1 MTSVAGWITAISVL
15 VIAVVMTVGLTAAV
29 VIIRKS
35 INKLIEQAN
44 PAIKRVETTLTAVGD
59 IAESVRARTDEIGH
73 TVEDTLED
81 VSRKVRSTTS
91 VLEESVRPP
100 LVSMASVL
108 AGLSKGLEVW
118 SERKKGGNS
127 HGE

>member
-29 VIIRKS
+29 VMVRKS
-35 INKLIEQAN
+35 VNKLIETAN
-44 PAIKRVETTLTAVGD
+44 PAIKRAEATLTAVGD
-59 IAESVRARTDEIGH
+59 IAENVRVRTDEIGQ
-73 TVEDTLED
+73 TVEETVED

-91 VLEESVRPP
+91 VIEDSVRPP
-100 LVSMASVL
+100 LVNVASVL
-108 AGLSKGLEVW
+108 AGLSKGLQVW
-118 SERKKGGNS
+118 SDMKRGGNS

>member
-35 INKLIEQAN
+35 INRLIEAAN
-44 PAIKRVETTLTAVGD
+44 PAIKKAEATLTAVED
-59 IAESVRARTDEIGH
+59 IADSVRSRTYEIGQ
-73 TVEDTLED
+73 TVEDTVDD
-81 VSRKVRSTTS
+81 VSRKVKSTTS
-91 VLEESVRPP
+91 VLEDSVRPP
-100 LVSMASVL
+100 LVNMASVL
-108 AGLSKGLEVW
+108 AGLSKGLQVW